1 MKAAQALKDSAPSIW
16 MSSGEVM
23 KFCEQYGIDSL
34 CAHPKNKAIHAALRF
49 FFETID
55 KPIECF
61 YAGTFAR
68 DSSSFFA
75 SNSGNEHQYLGRNT
89 AIRTMNEKEMLY
101 GGEEE
106 VAAPPIFSPNG
117 RWLIGWANYN
127 KLAIRDLDQFVI
139 DQESRESFVDGTWNH
154 QKGIISDTPV
164 AYLSLPEETEPEET
178 DLQDHT
184 LDYALDNKTIIIQ
197 KGAALFCAA
206 ISDVVKNGFE
216 GLKKVY
222 TGSENFQVPQRYK
235 VIHLLSDGS
244 VASIG
249 HNSLRVFS
257 SLDGTWS
264 CVRNYPIVLTDD
276 DTVVVNAHRGVA
288 AVTGKTKK
296 GKREIRFYA
305 LIGSNAGKKGR
316 IKVENLIP
324 ASCAFSPAG
333 LMFVLQQDSQSVPEI
348 FNCARLKKNI
358 KAQTCSV
365 NNFQL
370 ALPAIWNT
378 QGIIGYHT
386 DSWGGISSKLMSIL
400 NTSRGFSILEG
411 YLLHKE
417 TQKENGKAE
426 QQQ

>member
-1 MKAAQALKDSAPSIW
+1 MIVFLVAVCFSSALLSMEDGGGVTSHTSSKVPNKYLTLDVMKAAQALKDSAPSIW

-206 ISDVVKNGFE
+206 TLRS
-216 GLKKVY
+216 LLRM
-222 TGSENFQVPQRYK
+222 S
-235 VIHLLSDGS
+235 VILS
-244 VASIG
+244 
-249 HNSLRVFS
+249 L
-257 SLDGTWS
+257 
-264 CVRNYPIVLTDD
+264 
-276 DTVVVNAHRGVA
+276 
-288 AVTGKTKK
+288 
-296 GKREIRFYA
+296 
-305 LIGSNAGKKGR
+305 
-316 IKVENLIP
+316 
-324 ASCAFSPAG
+324 SPSA
-333 LMFVLQQDSQSVPEI
+333 
-348 FNCARLKKNI
+348 C
-358 KAQTCSV
+358 T
-365 NNFQL
+365 
-370 ALPAIWNT
+370 
-378 QGIIGYHT
+378 
-386 DSWGGISSKLMSIL
+386 
-400 NTSRGFSILEG
+400 
-411 YLLHKE
+411 
-417 TQKENGKAE
+417 
-426 QQQ
+426 